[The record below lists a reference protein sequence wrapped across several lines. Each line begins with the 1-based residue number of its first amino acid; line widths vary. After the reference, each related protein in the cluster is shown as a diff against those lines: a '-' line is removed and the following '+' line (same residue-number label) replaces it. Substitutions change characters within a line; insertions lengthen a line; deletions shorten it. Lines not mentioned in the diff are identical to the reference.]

1 MGAKRAQ
8 KDANSELPEA
18 GGAVPASAAPATP
31 VVESLPVHV
40 EILALNDCAR
50 INTCYLVDVANALH
64 TITMQWPLLA
74 ASDPM
79 PLSNWRPEQD
89 LRIGFVEP
97 FSNTGCDAALED
109 ASIRGDTTVQ
119 YTCGIN
125 LMWVDLLVSC
135 TPDVPMSKR
144 RVTEFGSGLKPGV
157 RLDPHLVVAVTFDR
171 AAHMPRGG
179 LLRISPNEITDAL
192 LFKIVE
198 RLEAKASAT
207 ELAEWERVLRSVPCT
222 FVIRPSMEKLFAE
235 SNTLRNRLA
244 NQARVVTFSAR
255 QAIYNIVSFKAAK
268 ERSSPGLT
276 CGAEQIAK
284 FWQDHIEVSNSGESP
299 HAKYTVDCAPHRPR
313 PVSLRRGVGP
323 SVARRRGGA
332 RPRQLLEQCLNTPG
346 MCFPGPDFGEHKM
359 VCLLD

>member
-1 MGAKRAQ
+1 
-8 KDANSELPEA
+8 
-18 GGAVPASAAPATP
+18 
-31 VVESLPVHV
+31 
-40 EILALNDCAR
+40 
-50 INTCYLVDVANALH
+50 
-64 TITMQWPLLA
+64 MQWPLLA

-97 FSNTGCDAALED
+97 FSNTAFDAALED
-109 ASIRGDTTVQ
+109 ASIRGDTTMQ

-125 LMWVDLLVSC
+125 LMWVNLLVSC

-171 AAHMPRGG
+171 AAHMPHGG
-179 LLRISPNEITDAL
+179 LLRISPNEITDEL

-255 QAIYNIVSFKAAK
+255 QTIYNIVSFKAAK

-276 CGAEQIAK
+276 CGAEKIAK

-299 HAKYTVDCAPHRPR
+299 HAKYTVDCALTVH
-313 PVSLRRGVGP
+313 
-323 SVARRRGGA
+323 ARFLCDAALDQALLAAEEA
-332 RPRQLLEQCLNTPG
+332 R
-346 MCFPGPDFGEHKM
+346 GPDNCWNSVSKLQECVSRGRTLENIKWFTNAR
-359 VCLLD
+359 